1 MVAWYRMVAV
11 DMERSL
17 WILSI
22 GATGCIMRN
31 ADFNCGIK
39 KICVDERGF
48 P

>member
-1 MVAWYRMVAV
+1 MVAWCRMVAV

-22 GATGCIMRN
+22 GATGCVTRN
-31 ADFNCGIK
+31 ADFSPGIK
-39 KICVDERGF
+39 KICVDEPSF